1 MKYMH
6 AALASDI
13 VNLAQTSVHNVYLQ
27 KGPVAVDAKSI
38 LGLMTIYNLEDVEI
52 ICEDP
57 DVVKMLKELIYEL

>member
-6 AALASDI
+6 AKLASDI
-13 VNLAQTSVHNVYLQ
+13 VNLAQTSVHDVYLQ

-38 LGLMTIYNLEDVEI
+38 LGLMTLFDLEDVEI

-57 DVVKMLKELIYEL
+57 DVIKMLKELLYAN

>member
-6 AALASDI
+6 AKLASDI
-13 VNLAQTSVHNVYLQ
+13 VNLAQTSVHDVYLK

-38 LGLMTIYNLEDVEI
+38 LGLMTLFDLEDVEI

-57 DVVKMLKELIYEL
+57 DVVKMLKELIYGL